1 MKLSTKKKIRIF
13 LAILVVG
20 LVIIPIGACSENI
33 PTIGIGLL
41 IAVLSFGYRIIAV
54 RCTYCGWWLGKLY
67 NGTCPHCHKELE

>member
-41 IAVLSFGYRIIAV
+41 IAVLP
-54 RCTYCGWWLGKLY
+54 LGI
-67 NGTCPHCHKELE
+67 E